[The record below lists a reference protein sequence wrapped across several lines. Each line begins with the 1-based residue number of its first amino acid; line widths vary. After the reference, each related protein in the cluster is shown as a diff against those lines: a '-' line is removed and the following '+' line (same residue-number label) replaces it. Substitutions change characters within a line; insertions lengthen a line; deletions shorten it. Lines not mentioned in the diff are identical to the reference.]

1 MLLAEWD
8 AGDALLSMIYFF
20 FLFMFIW
27 LFIVV
32 VADLFRDHTLSG
44 GWKAVWVIA
53 LIVFPLISVLVYLI
67 VRGPGMNERS
77 AKAAE
82 AAQKQ
87 MDSYIRETAGAP
99 STADELKKLADLKA
113 SGAISDADFEAA
125 KAKIL
130 S

>member
-1 MLLAEWD
+1 MFLAEWD

-32 VADLFRDHTLSG
+32 VADLFRDHTMSG
-44 GWKAVWVIA
+44 WGKAIWVVA
-53 LIVFPLISVLVYLI
+53 LILFPLLGVLVYLI
-67 VRGPGMNERS
+67 ARGPGMNERS
-77 AKAAE
+77 AKATQ
-82 AAQKQ
+82 AAQQQ
-87 MDSYIRETAGAP
+87 MDNYIRQTAGTA

-130 S
+130 A